1 MDDIKTEELIAR
13 KNHFRKF
20 FFKEIF
26 LKIYFLKIKKS
37 ILLTLFSIYLTI
49 RKLNWIKKIIYFFN
63 HINKTRSR
71 LRIGWGGD
79 GAHVVSPL
87 CLFIWKFMG
96 DSSSARG
103 DPT

>member
-37 ILLTLFSIYLTI
+37 ILLTLYSIYLTI

-71 LRIGWGGD
+71 LRIGWGG
-79 GAHVVSPL
+79 GWGTCCVSTLP
-87 CLFIWKFMG
+87 FYMEIYGGFQ
-96 DSSSARG
+96 
-103 DPT
+103 